1 MRQAAIFA
9 WEKKLIKQD
18 ALNTHAHSG
27 FQEKQDRIEESSCS
41 LTDDTP
47 TLLQDTPTSQR
58 STAFMTFA

>member
-18 ALNTHAHSG
+18 ALTTHAHRG
-27 FQEKQDRIEESSCS
+27 FQEKQDHIEGSSCS

-47 TLLQDTPTSQR
+47 TLLHDTPTSPR
-58 STAFMTFA
+58 ITDFITFA